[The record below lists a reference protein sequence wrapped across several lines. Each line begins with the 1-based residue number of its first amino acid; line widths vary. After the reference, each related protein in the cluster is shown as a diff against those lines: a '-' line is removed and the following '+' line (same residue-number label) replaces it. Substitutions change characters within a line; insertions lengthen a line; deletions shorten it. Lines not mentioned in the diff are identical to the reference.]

1 MALIDVSHLSFAYD
15 GSYDYVFEDV
25 SFKIDTDWKL
35 GFIGRNGKG
44 KTTFLQLLM
53 GRYEFQ
59 GSISAPVPF
68 EYFPFPVEN
77 PGLDTLNVLEDV
89 CREAPEW
96 KLRQE
101 LMALEVNE
109 EILYRPFDTLSNG
122 ERTKALLA
130 AMFLRENHFLLIDE
144 PTNHLD
150 LKGRAL
156 VSRYLS
162 RKKGFILVSHDRAF
176 LDQCVDHILSINRS
190 NIEVQRGNFSSWW
203 ENKNRQDSF
212 ELAENE
218 KLKKEVK
225 RLRETAREKSNWSDR
240 IEATKVGQGHVDR
253 GWIGHQSAR
262 MMKRAKAIEGRR
274 QAALNEKAKLLKN
287 IEAVQTLKMSQQSY
301 HANRLLSLR
310 DVVVDYGDGPVCA
323 PVTFTAARGERIAI
337 VGRNGSGKSSI
348 LKLICGEDIP
358 YSGIFERGSQ
368 LKVSYVPQDTSG
380 LTGSLADYAR
390 EHGIDESR
398 FKTVL
403 RELDFERVQFEK
415 DMAAF
420 SAGQKKKVL
429 IARSLCED
437 AHIHIWDEPMNYIDV
452 FSRMQIEELLS
463 RFQPTILF
471 VEHDRAFCDA
481 IASKT
486 VTLL

>member
-15 GSYDYVFEDV
+15 GSYDYVFKDV

-44 KTTFLQLLM
+44 KTTFLQLLA

-59 GSISAPVPF
+59 GGISAPVQF
-68 EYFPFPVEN
+68 EYFPFPVGN
-77 PGLDTLNVLEDV
+77 PDSDTLNILENV

-101 LMALEVNE
+101 LMALEVNGE
-109 EILYRPFDTLSNG
+109 VLYRPFDTLSNG

-150 LKGRAL
+150 IKGREL

-162 RKKGFILVSHDRAF
+162 RKKGFILVSHDRVF
-176 LDQCVDHILSINRS
+176 LDRCVDHILSINRS
-190 NIEVQRGNFSSWW
+190 NIEIQRGNFSSWW

-212 ELAENE
+212 EIAENE

-225 RLRETAREKSNWSDR
+225 RLKETAREKSSWSDR
-240 IEATKVGQGHVDR
+240 IEATKVGQGPVDR
-253 GWIGHQSAR
+253 GWIGHRSAK
-262 MMKRAKAIEGRR
+262 MMKRAKTIEGRR
-274 QAALNEKAKLLKN
+274 QTALYEKAKLLKN
-287 IEAVQTLKMSQQSY
+287 IEPVQTLKMSQQSY
-301 HANRLLSLR
+301 HTNRLLSLR
-310 DVVVDYGDGPVCA
+310 DVTVDYGDGPVCS
-323 PVTFTAARGERIAI
+323 PVTFTAARGDRIAI
-337 VGRNGSGKSSI
+337 MGRNGSGKSSV
-348 LKLICGEDIP
+348 LKLICGKDIP

-368 LKVSYVPQDTSG
+368 LKVSYVPQDTSD
-380 LTGSLADYAR
+380 LAGSLTDYAR
-390 EHGIDESR
+390 EYEIDESR

-403 RELDFERVQFEK
+403 RELDFDRVQFEK
-415 DMAAF
+415 DMAVF

-452 FSRMQIEELLS
+452 FSRMQIEELLIK
-463 RFQPTILF
+463 FQPTILF
-471 VEHDRAFCDA
+471 VEHDKAFCDA

>member
-25 SFKIDTDWKL
+25 SFQIDTDWKL

-59 GSISAPVPF
+59 GRISAPVQF

-77 PGLDTLNVLEDV
+77 PDLDTLSILERV
-89 CREAPEW
+89 CQEAPEW

-101 LMALEVNE
+101 LAALEVNE

-150 LKGRAL
+150 IKGRAL

-162 RKKGFILVSHDRAF
+162 RKKGFILVSHDRVF

-190 NIEVQRGNFSSWW
+190 NIEIQRGNFSTWW
-203 ENKNRQDSF
+203 ENKARQDNF
-212 ELAENE
+212 EIAENE

-225 RLRETAREKSNWSDR
+225 RLKETAREKSSWSDR
-240 IEATKVGQGHVDR
+240 VEATKVGQGSVDR
-253 GWIGHQSAR
+253 GWIGHRSAK

-287 IEAVQTLKMSQQSY
+287 IESVQALKMSQQSY
-301 HANRLLSLR
+301 HTNRLLSLR
-310 DVVVDYGDGPVCA
+310 DVVVDYGDGPVCS
-323 PVTFTAARGERIAI
+323 PVTFTAARGDRIAI
-337 VGRNGSGKSSI
+337 MGRNGSGKSSI

-358 YSGIFERGSQ
+358 YSGVFERGSQ
-368 LKVSYVPQDTSG
+368 LKISYVPQDTSG
-380 LTGSLADYAR
+380 LTGSLTDYAR
-390 EHGIDESR
+390 EYEIDESR

-429 IARSLCED
+429 IARSLCEN

-452 FSRMQIEELLS
+452 FSRMQIEELLIK
-463 RFQPTILF
+463 FQPTILF
-471 VEHDRAFCDA
+471 VEHDKAFCDA

-486 VTLL
+486 VALL

>member
-1 MALIDVSHLSFAYD
+1 MALIDVSHLSFAYN

-25 SFKIDTDWKL
+25 SFKIDTNWKL

-53 GRYEFQ
+53 GCYEFQ
-59 GSISAPVPF
+59 GSISTPVKF

-77 PGLDTLNVLEDV
+77 PDLDTLNILEGV
-89 CREAPEW
+89 CQEAPEW

-130 AMFLRENHFLLIDE
+130 AMFLRENYFLLIDE

-150 LKGRAL
+150 IKGRET

-162 RKKGFILVSHDRAF
+162 RKKGFILVSHDRVF

-190 NIEVQRGNFSSWW
+190 NIEIQRGDFSSWW
-203 ENKNRQDSF
+203 ENKARQDNF
-212 ELAENE
+212 EIAENE

-225 RLRETAREKSNWSDR
+225 RLKETARDKSNWSDR
-240 IEATKVGQGHVDR
+240 MESTKVGQGHVDR
-253 GWIGHQSAR
+253 GWIGHRSAK
-262 MMKRAKAIEGRR
+262 MMKRAKAIEGRW

-287 IEAVQTLKMSQQSY
+287 IEPVQTLKMSQLSY
-301 HANRLLSLR
+301 HTNRLLSLR
-310 DVVVDYGDGPVCA
+310 DVVVDYGDGPVCS
-323 PVTFTAARGERIAI
+323 PVTFTAARGDRIAI
-337 VGRNGSGKSSI
+337 MGRNGSGKSSI
-348 LKLICGEDIP
+348 LKLICGENIP
-358 YSGIFERGSQ
+358 YSGAFERGSQ
-368 LKVSYVPQDTSG
+368 LKVSYVPQDTSS
-380 LTGSLADYAR
+380 LTGSLTDYAK
-390 EHGIDESR
+390 EYEIDETR

-403 RELDFERVQFEK
+403 RELDFDRAQFEK
-415 DMAAF
+415 DITAF

-452 FSRMQIEELLS
+452 FSRMQIEKLLIK
-463 RFQPTILF
+463 FQPTILF
-471 VEHDRAFCDA
+471 VEHDKAFCDS

-486 VTLL
+486 VVLL

>member
-77 PGLDTLNVLEDV
+77 PELDTLNILESV

-262 MMKRAKAIEGRR
+262 MMKRAKVIEGRR